1 MTDNI
6 LTALTAL
13 EREFNATTGMRAELA
28 NNILVVHVNMQVA
41 FRGKPWRI
49 EWSINDAYFESKLS
63 FNYLGDDSFY
73 WDDDDRD
80 PDDEPN
86 ITRQEAEEIL
96 NTSTMRVEAPATI
109 TDGAIAPDT
118 QRMLDFATNLD
129 YLTATGKSTVL
140 PVRLVWEL

>member
-13 EREFNATTGMRAELA
+13 EREFNATPAMRAGLT
-28 NNILVVHVNMQVA
+28 NNILVVHVNMQEA
-41 FRGKPWRI
+41 FHGKPWRI
-49 EWSINDAYFESKLS
+49 EWEYCDEDSVWKRSLE
-63 FNYLGDDSFY
+63 YLGGDSFRRN
-73 WDDDDRD
+73 DQCVIVNDV
-80 PDDEPN
+80 
-86 ITRQEAEEIL
+86 TRQEAEETL

-109 TDGAIAPDT
+109 TDGTIDPDT

-129 YLTATGKSTVL
+129 YLTTTGKSTVL